1 MSKNEVKI
9 GGNVSGSV
17 VVSGTAGYIS
27 NSGSTDTEPTIDFTK
42 LSDEL
47 AQLREAMLQQAKT
60 REESI
65 AVGEVAQAE
74 KFALEKD
81 YSGVYKHLK
90 EAGHTVLKIAQDIGV
105 EITTN
110 IIKKAIGI

>member
-1 MSKNEVKI
+1 M
-9 GGNVSGSV
+9 
-17 VVSGTAGYIS
+17 
-27 NSGSTDTEPTIDFTK
+27 
-42 LSDEL
+42 
-47 AQLREAMLQQAKT
+47 
-60 REESI
+60 
-65 AVGEVAQAE
+65 GEVAQAE

-90 EAGHTVLKIAQDIGV
+90 EAGHMVLKIAQDIGV